1 MLQLDFRENNWQLV
15 DQTLLFIVLS
25 EDRRHL
31 LFQIA
36 DDVGM
41 DLQRTDLYRH
51 NWSAMPTRELFLIKD
66 HAIKTHTHAH
76 TYPNQTCPLD
86 QVVELA

>member
-15 DQTLLFIVLS
+15 DQILLFIVLS
-25 EDRRHL
+25 EDRWHL

-41 DLQRTDLYRH
+41 DLQRTDSYQH
-51 NWSAMPTRELFLIKD
+51 IWSAMPACELLIIKD
-66 HAIKTHTHAH
+66 HAIKTHTHTH